1 MLRSLAAL
9 TLLALA
15 LLAAPALAAGT
26 VVTFDNSVNTGGW
39 TWGPPNSFHSTGGN
53 PGWWLGASPP
63 PDTFAPQLRTTSA
76 HSPFSGNWRTAKV
89 VSLGVDLITNST
101 QFAFS
106 RPLSVILTSSTGCK
120 VYFVSGNFVP
130 QVAEGWKKF
139 NISIASQSMTMPAGW
154 AILDGPCTDADA
166 AWNSVI
172 TDVAEVN
179 FFYGDPTFFFI
190 FDIWDVGADNVRIF
204 SDPFTDQGNGLAG
217 TNGVPLLAGFGTLA
231 PSTPMSLL
239 LTNALPSSTTTLII
253 GLTALNAPFKGG
265 VLVPNPDVL
274 IFGLPVN
281 GAGTLLLNG
290 TWPGSI
296 PSNVSFYFQHWIVD
310 AGGPAGLAASNGLKG
325 TTP

>member
-9 TLLALA
+9 TVLALA
-15 LLAAPALAAGT
+15 LLAAPALATGT

-89 VSLGVDLITNST
+89 VSLGVDLRTFST

-106 RPLSVILTSSTGCK
+106 RPLSVILTNSTGCK
-120 VYFVSGNFVP
+120 VYFVGSSLVP

-139 NISIASQSMTMPAGW
+139 NFSIASQSMTMPAGW

-172 TDVAEVN
+172 TDVTEVN

-190 FDIWDVGADNVRIF
+190 FDIWDVGADNARIF
-204 SDPFTDQGNGLAG
+204 SDPFSDQGNGLAG
-217 TNGVPLLAGFGTLA
+217 TNGVPVLTGSGTLA
-231 PSTPMSLL
+231 PSTPIGLL
-239 LTNALPSSTTTLII
+239 LTNALPGSTTTLII
-253 GLTALNAPFKGG
+253 GLSALNAPFKGG

-274 IFGLPVN
+274 IFGLPIN
-281 GAGTLLLNG
+281 GLGTLALNG
-290 TWPGSI
+290 TWPGNI

-310 AGGPAGLAASNGLKG
+310 AGGPVGLAASNGLKG

>member
-1 MLRSLAAL
+1 MLRTFAAL

-15 LLAAPALAAGT
+15 LLAAPALATGT
-26 VVTFDNSVNTGGW
+26 VVTFDNSVNVGGW

-63 PDTFAPQLRTTSA
+63 PDTFAPQLRSTSA
-76 HSPFSGNWRTAKV
+76 HSPFSGDWRAARV

-106 RPLSVILTSSTGCK
+106 RPLSVILTGGGGCK
-120 VYFVSGNFVP
+120 VYFVGSSLVP

-139 NISIASQSMTMPAGW
+139 NFSIASQSTTMPAGW

-172 TDVAEVN
+172 TDVTEVN

-190 FDIWDVGADNVRIF
+190 FDIWNVGADNIRINQV
-204 SDPFTDQGNGLAG
+204 PVWTDLGHALAG
-217 TNGVPLLAGFGTLA
+217 AGGA
-231 PSTPMSLL
+231 PVLEGSGQLVGDSLL
-239 LTNALPSSTTTLII
+239 QLELSDAAASAPATLVI
-253 GLTALNAPFKGG
+253 GLSEIDAPFKGG
-265 VLVPNPDVL
+265 VLVPSADLLAPLVTSPAGALVL
-274 IFGLPVN
+274 S
-281 GAGTLLLNG
+281 G
-290 TWPGSI
+290 TWPLGV
-296 PSNVSFYFQHWIVD
+296 PSGASLWLQAWVAD
-310 AGGPAGLAASNGLKG
+310 AGGPKGFAASNGLKA